1 MILAAG
7 LSPAWQ
13 QILVFDR
20 FTRGEVNR
28 AIETC
33 ACASGKV
40 INVGI
45 ALASL
50 GADSRTLSVLGGR
63 AGAMI
68 EEELAT
74 LGVRAR
80 WINDPATT
88 RTCTTIIE
96 RSSGEITELV
106 ENAAMIEARSCE
118 AFLSALQE
126 EATADVSDKSPGS
139 VGFSPRESV
148 IFRETWAKAHAT
160 STFAGRAKAVQ
171 WMILSGSLP
180 PIAGRP
186 SPRSLYR
193 EMLERLPSTARVI
206 LDARGPEMLEC
217 LGHRPFLVKP
227 NREELALT
235 VGRDLTDRESLIAA
249 MREINHRGAEWVLVT
264 QGARE
269 VWLSSPTE
277 LWCFTPPVIEVVNA
291 IGCGDCLTAGLTASL
306 AEGHDLPT
314 AVRFGIAAAGD
325 NAAQLLPARLSPS
338 RVRDLAERVGS
349 VRVQ

>member
-28 AIETC
+28 AVETC

-40 INVGI
+40 INVGV

-50 GADSRTLSVLGGR
+50 GAESKTLSVLGGR

-68 EEELAT
+68 EDELAA
-74 LGVRAR
+74 LGFRSR

-96 RSSGEITELV
+96 RSTGEITELV

-118 AFLSALQE
+118 AFLSALRE
-126 EATADVSDKSPGS
+126 EA
-139 VGFSPRESV
+139 
-148 IFRETWAKAHAT
+148 IKAEW
-160 STFAGRAKAVQ
+160 V
-171 WMILSGSLP
+171 ILSGSLP

-186 SPRSLYR
+186 SPRSFYR

-217 LGHRPFLVKP
+217 LSHRPFLVKP
-227 NREELALT
+227 NREELAQT
-235 VGRDLTDRESLIAA
+235 VGRDLTDKDSIIAA
-249 MREINHRGAEWVLVT
+249 MREINHLGAEWVLVT
-264 QGARE
+264 NGARE
-269 VWLSSPTE
+269 VWLSSQAE
-277 LWCFTPPVIEVVNA
+277 LWCFTPPAIKVVNA
-291 IGCGDCLTAGLTASL
+291 IGCGDCLTAGVTAFL
-306 AEGHDLPT
+306 AEGHSLPE

-325 NAAQLLPARLSPS
+325 NAAQLLPSRLSPS
-338 RVRDLAERVGS
+338 RVRAQAIRVGI

>member
-40 INVGI
+40 INVGL

-50 GADSRTLSVLGGR
+50 GAESRTLSVLGGR
-63 AGAMI
+63 AGLMI
-68 EEELAT
+68 AEELAA
-74 LGVRAR
+74 LGVPSR
-80 WINDPATT
+80 WITDPATT

-96 RSSGEITELV
+96 RSTGEITELV
-106 ENAAMIEARSCE
+106 ENAPRIEAISCE
-118 AFLSALQE
+118 AFLAALRE
-126 EATADVSDKSPGS
+126 EA
-139 VGFSPRESV
+139 
-148 IFRETWAKAHAT
+148 IHAEW
-160 STFAGRAKAVQ
+160 V
-171 WMILSGSLP
+171 ILSGSLP
-180 PIAGRP
+180 PIADRP
-186 SPRSLYR
+186 STRLLYR
-193 EMLERLPSTARVI
+193 EMLECLPSTARVI

-217 LGHRPFLVKP
+217 LGQHPFLVKP

-235 VGRDLTDRESLIAA
+235 VGRDLTDPDALLTA
-249 MREINHRGAEWVLVT
+249 MREVNELGAKWVLVT

-269 VWLSSPTE
+269 VWLSSRTE
-277 LWCFTPPVIEVVNA
+277 LWCFTPPEIAVVNA

-314 AVRFGIAAAGD
+314 AVRYGIAAAGD

-338 RVRDLAERVGS
+338 RVRTLAERVCT
-349 VRVQ
+349 VRVE

>member
-28 AIETC
+28 AVETC

-40 INVGI
+40 INVGL

-50 GADSRTLSVLGGR
+50 GAESRTLSILGGR
-63 AGAMI
+63 AGSMI
-68 EEELAT
+68 EAELAT
-74 LGVRAR
+74 LDVHSH
-80 WINDPATT
+80 WIRDPATT

-96 RSSGEITELV
+96 RSTGEITELV

-118 AFLSALQE
+118 AFISALRQE
-126 EATADVSDKSPGS
+126 AQAAEWV
-139 VGFSPRESV
+139 
-148 IFRETWAKAHAT
+148 
-160 STFAGRAKAVQ
+160 
-171 WMILSGSLP
+171 ILSGSLP

-217 LGHRPFLVKP
+217 LSQRPFLVKP

-235 VGRDLTDRESLIAA
+235 VGRELTDRDSLIAA
-249 MREINHRGAEWVLVT
+249 MREINQLGAEWVLVT

-269 VWLSSPTE
+269 VWLSSLTE
-277 LWCFTPPVIEVVNA
+277 LWCFTPPQIEVVNV
-291 IGCGDCLTAGLTASL
+291 IGCGDCLTAGLVAFL
-306 AEGHDLPT
+306 DEGHSLSD

-325 NAAQLLPARLSPS
+325 NAVQLLPARLSPS
-338 RVRDLAERVGS
+338 QVRALAERVCT

>member
-118 AFLSALQE
+118 AFLSALRQ
-126 EATADVSDKSPGS
+126 AAQ
-139 VGFSPRESV
+139 
-148 IFRETWAKAHAT
+148 AA
-160 STFAGRAKAVQ
+160 Q
-171 WMILSGSLP
+171 WVILSGSLP

-186 SPRSLYR
+186 STRSLYR
-193 EMLERLPSTARVI
+193 EMLDRLPSTARVI

-217 LGHRPFLVKP
+217 LGHHPFLVKP

-235 VGRDLTDRESLIAA
+235 VGRDLTDRKSLIAA

-269 VWLSSPTE
+269 VWLSSLTE
-277 LWCFTPPVIEVVNA
+277 LWGFTPPKIEVVNA

-325 NAAQLLPARLSPS
+325 NAVQLLPSRLSPS
-338 RVRDLAERVGS
+338 RVRALAERVGI
-349 VRVQ
+349 VRFE

>member
-28 AIETC
+28 AVETC

-45 ALASL
+45 ALTSL
-50 GADSRTLSVLGGR
+50 GAEARTLSVLGGR
-63 AGAMI
+63 SGAMI
-68 EEELAT
+68 ETEMAA
-74 LGVRAR
+74 LGVSSQ
-80 WINDPATT
+80 WIQDPATT

-96 RSSGEITELV
+96 RSTGETTELV

-118 AFLSALQE
+118 AFLDALQQ
-126 EATADVSDKSPGS
+126 AGTA
-139 VGFSPRESV
+139 
-148 IFRETWAKAHAT
+148 A
-160 STFAGRAKAVQ
+160 Q
-171 WMILSGSLP
+171 WVILSGSLP

-186 SPRSLYR
+186 STKSLYR
-193 EMLERLPSTARVI
+193 EMLERLPSTARII

-217 LGHRPFLVKP
+217 LSQRPFLVKP

-235 VGRDLTDRESLIAA
+235 VGRGLPDNESLFVA
-249 MREINHRGAEWVLVT
+249 MREINALGAEWVLVT
-264 QGARE
+264 HGGRE
-269 VWLSSPTE
+269 VWLSSLSE
-277 LWCFTPPVIEVVNA
+277 LWCFTPPQIEVVNA

-314 AVRFGIAAAGD
+314 AIRFGIAAAGD
-325 NAAQLLPARLSPS
+325 NAVQLLPSRLCPS
-338 RVRDLAERVGS
+338 RVRALAERVDAKE
-349 VRVQ
+349 VR

>member
-118 AFLSALQE
+118 AFLSALRQ
-126 EATADVSDKSPGS
+126 AAQ
-139 VGFSPRESV
+139 
-148 IFRETWAKAHAT
+148 AA
-160 STFAGRAKAVQ
+160 Q
-171 WMILSGSLP
+171 WVILSGSLP

-193 EMLERLPSTARVI
+193 EMLECLPSTARVI

-217 LGHRPFLVKP
+217 LSHHPFLVKP

-235 VGRDLTDRESLIAA
+235 VGRDLTDRESLVAA
-249 MREINHRGAEWVLVT
+249 MKEINHRGAEWVLVT

>member
-28 AIETC
+28 AVETC

-45 ALASL
+45 ALTSL
-50 GADSRTLSVLGGR
+50 GAESRTLSVLGGR
-63 AGAMI
+63 SGALI
-68 EEELAT
+68 ESEMAA
-74 LGVRAR
+74 LGVSSR

-96 RSSGEITELV
+96 RSTGEITELV

-118 AFLSALQE
+118 AFISALRQE
-126 EATADVSDKSPGS
+126 AQAAEWV
-139 VGFSPRESV
+139 
-148 IFRETWAKAHAT
+148 
-160 STFAGRAKAVQ
+160 
-171 WMILSGSLP
+171 ILSGSLP

-206 LDARGPEMLEC
+206 LDARGPEMIEC
-217 LGHRPFLVKP
+217 LHHRPFLVKP
-227 NREELALT
+227 NREELAQT
-235 VGRDLTDRESLIAA
+235 VGRDLTDQESLIAA
-249 MREINHRGAEWVLVT
+249 MREINHFGAEWVLVT

-277 LWCFTPPVIEVVNA
+277 LWCFTPPMIEVVNA
-291 IGCGDCLTAGLTASL
+291 IGCGDCLTAGVTASL
-306 AEGHDLPT
+306 DEGHDLST
-314 AVRFGIAAAGD
+314 AVRYGIAAAGD
-325 NAAQLLPARLSPS
+325 NAAQLLPSRLSPS
-338 RVRDLAERVGS
+338 RVRDLAERVGT

>member
-106 ENAAMIEARSCE
+106 ENAAMIEARSCD
-118 AFLSALQE
+118 AFLTALRE
-126 EATADVSDKSPGS
+126 EA
-139 VGFSPRESV
+139 
-148 IFRETWAKAHAT
+148 KAAEW
-160 STFAGRAKAVQ
+160 V
-171 WMILSGSLP
+171 ILSGSLP

-186 SPRSLYR
+186 STRLLYR
-193 EMLERLPSTARVI
+193 EMLETLPSTARVI

-217 LGHRPFLVKP
+217 LGHHPFLVKP

-235 VGRDLTDRESLIAA
+235 VGRDLTDRESLVAA
-249 MREINHRGAEWVLVT
+249 MKEINHRGAEWVLVT

-269 VWLSSPTE
+269 VWLSSLTG
-277 LWCFTPPVIEVVNA
+277 LWGFTPPKIEVVNA
-291 IGCGDCLTAGLTASL
+291 IGCGDCLTAGVTASL

>member
-63 AGAMI
+63 SGTLI

-74 LGVRAR
+74 LDVHSH
-80 WINDPATT
+80 WIRDPATT

-96 RSSGEITELV
+96 RSTGQITELV

-118 AFLSALQE
+118 AFLSALQQ
-126 EATADVSDKSPGS
+126 EAQA
-139 VGFSPRESV
+139 
-148 IFRETWAKAHAT
+148 A
-160 STFAGRAKAVQ
+160 Q
-171 WMILSGSLP
+171 WVILSGSLP

-186 SPRSLYR
+186 SPRLLYR
-193 EMLERLPSTARVI
+193 EMLECLPSTARVI
-206 LDARGPEMLEC
+206 LDARGPEMIEC
-217 LGHRPFLVKP
+217 LSHRPFLVKP

-235 VGRDLTDRESLIAA
+235 VGRDLTDQESLIAA
-249 MREINHRGAEWVLVT
+249 MREVNHLGAEWVLVT

-269 VWLSSPTE
+269 VWLSSPSE
-277 LWCFTPPVIEVVNA
+277 LWCFTPPKIEVVNA

-306 AEGHDLPT
+306 AKGHSLPE
-314 AVRFGIAAAGD
+314 AARFGIAAAGE
-325 NAAQLLPARLSPS
+325 NAIQLLPSRLDTT
-338 RVRDLAERVGS
+338 RVRTLTERVPFD
-349 VRVQ
+349 RIR

>member
-28 AIETC
+28 AVEAC

-45 ALASL
+45 ALTSL
-50 GADSRTLSVLGGR
+50 GAEARTLSVLGGR
-63 AGAMI
+63 SGAMI
-68 EEELAT
+68 ESEMAA
-74 LGVRAR
+74 LGVSSQ
-80 WINDPATT
+80 WIQDPATT

-96 RSSGEITELV
+96 RSTGETTELV
-106 ENAAMIEARSCE
+106 ENAAMIQARSCE
-118 AFLSALQE
+118 AFLSALRN
-126 EATADVSDKSPGS
+126 EAQA
-139 VGFSPRESV
+139 
-148 IFRETWAKAHAT
+148 A
-160 STFAGRAKAVQ
+160 Q
-171 WMILSGSLP
+171 WVILSGSLP
-180 PIAGRP
+180 PSAGRP
-186 SPRSLYR
+186 STKSLYR

-217 LGHRPFLVKP
+217 LSQRPFLVKP

-235 VGRDLTDRESLIAA
+235 VGRDLPDKESLITA
-249 MREINHRGAEWVLVT
+249 MREVNHLGAEWVLVT
-264 QGARE
+264 HGGGE
-269 VWLSSPTE
+269 VWLSSLSE
-277 LWCFTPPVIEVVNA
+277 LWCFTPPQIEVVNA

-314 AVRFGIAAAGD
+314 AIRFGIAAAGD
-325 NAAQLLPARLSPS
+325 NAVQLLPSRLCPS
-338 RVRDLAERVGS
+338 RVRALAERVDAKE
-349 VRVQ
+349 VR

>member
-118 AFLSALQE
+118 AFLSALRQ
-126 EATADVSDKSPGS
+126 AAQ
-139 VGFSPRESV
+139 
-148 IFRETWAKAHAT
+148 AA
-160 STFAGRAKAVQ
+160 Q
-171 WMILSGSLP
+171 WVILSGSLP

-193 EMLERLPSTARVI
+193 EMLECLPSTARVI

-217 LGHRPFLVKP
+217 LSHHPFLVKP